1 MMQMVIETYC
11 AEIEGLKQKLEERD
25 RKIAKLEY
33 VNEKLHT
40 LTDLQE
46 ANVNI
51 MHENTMKLRKEIE
64 RLTKES
70 DETFDR
76 HAKENR
82 AASILIE
89 KRDNEI
95 AELQKQV
102 EKLDLANYELEKRI
116 ADLKIEHKKQVDELK
131 ERAKIDLEN
140 EKNWGK
146 IQTRQAVKDTA
157 KEIFTEVLSLCKN
170 AREKLSIMFSNKQ
183 SGYGEG
189 YKNSVEHFTENI
201 LEIAKKKGV
210 EVE

>member
-131 ERAKIDLEN
+131 SKQVIECHGMLKGCDMV
-140 EKNWGK
+140 K
-146 IQTRQAVKDTA
+146 QAVKDTA
-157 KEIFTEVLSLCKN
+157 KEILTEIDDLTLCIIDGSN
-170 AREKLSIMFSNKQ
+170 EFEKGYFQAIMDMKTAI
-183 SGYGEG
+183 
-189 YKNSVEHFTENI
+189 KDLIKEHY
-201 LEIAKKKGV
+201 GV